1 MSSMLTFLIGNKMS
15 SQSSAFSSSQVS
27 RQVSPVVMEPKK
39 QPGRL
44 TRMAR
49 GIGAGA
55 AWTLA
60 TADNAANFINK
71 HPGISL
77 IATALGAGGFGT
89 HLYKQ
94 AHAPRVATVKA
105 EPVRWVPKEYAPTA
119 YYGPDTRHAAPP
131 NSSKNSKF
139 DKMFTPVP
147 TPESTPTPSIT
158 TPMNSTAINV
168 VNHNSTKS

>member
-44 TRMAR
+44 KSMAR
-49 GIGAGA
+49 GIGAGL

-60 TADNAANFINK
+60 TADNAANFIK
-71 HPGISL
+71 AHPGISL
-77 IATALGAGGFGT
+77 IAGALGVGGYGT

-119 YYGPDTRHAAPP
+119 YYGPDTRWDGPP
-131 NSSKNSKF
+131 NVTNISKYKAMLP
-139 DKMFTPVP
+139 DP
-147 TPESTPTPSIT
+147 TPTPTPSIT
-158 TPMNSTAINV
+158 NPMNNTAINV
-168 VNHNSTKS
+168 VNHNKP

>member
-44 TRMAR
+44 KSMAR
-49 GIGAGA
+49 GIGAGL

-60 TADNAANFINK
+60 TADNAANFIK
-71 HPGISL
+71 EHPGITF
-77 IATALGAGGFGT
+77 IAGALGAGGYGT

-119 YYGPDTRHAAPP
+119 YYGPDTRHAPPP
-131 NSSKNSKF
+131 NVTNTSKY
-139 DKMFTPVP
+139 DAMFP
-147 TPESTPTPSIT
+147 TPTPTPTPSIT
-158 TPMNSTAINV
+158 NPMNNTAINV
-168 VNHNSTKS
+168 VNHNKP

>member
-15 SQSSAFSSSQVS
+15 SESSAFSSPQVS

-49 GIGAGA
+49 GIGAGL

-60 TADNAANFINK
+60 TADNAANFIK
-71 HPGISL
+71 AHPGIGL
-77 IATALGAGGFGT
+77 IATALGAGGYGT

-105 EPVRWVPKEYAPTA
+105 EPVRWVPKEYAPTS
-119 YYGPDTRHAAPP
+119 YYGPDTRWVGPP
-131 NSSKNSKF
+131 NVTNTSKY
-139 DKMFTPVP
+139 DAMFP
-147 TPESTPTPSIT
+147 TPTPTPTPSIT
-158 TPMNSTAINV
+158 NPMNNTAINV
-168 VNHNSTKS
+168 VNHNKP

>member
-60 TADNAANFINK
+60 TADNAANFIK
-71 HPGISL
+71 AHPGISL
-77 IATALGAGGFGT
+77 IAGALGTGGFGA

-119 YYGPDTRHAAPP
+119 YYGPDTRWVGPP
-131 NSSKNSKF
+131 NVTNISKYKAMLP
-139 DKMFTPVP
+139 DP
-147 TPESTPTPSIT
+147 TPTPTPSIT
-158 TPMNSTAINV
+158 NPMNNTAINV
-168 VNHNSTKS
+168 VNHNKP